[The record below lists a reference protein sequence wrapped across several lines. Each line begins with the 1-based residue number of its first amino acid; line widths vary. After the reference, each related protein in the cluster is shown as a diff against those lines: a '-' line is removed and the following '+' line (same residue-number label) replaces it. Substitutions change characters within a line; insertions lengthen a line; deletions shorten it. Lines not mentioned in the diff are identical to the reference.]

1 MDETK
6 DLRASLT
13 DLVEQLAASDRREL
27 PSLRELAAKFEVSP
41 NTIKKVLLEI
51 DGPVRV
57 FAVHGRGFFV
67 RLEGEP
73 EPGAPQPYTPPQAE
87 EAEQEEDP
95 HPDFDEPFRVD
106 EHYSPVPEEG
116 RALRWESAPRRD
128 AVVVV
133 GQILRATDPTGA
145 PSNRFMQFVR
155 IREEL
160 QAKGYQLSWAP
171 LGYDAKG
178 RLDSTEVKS
187 LQLQLAGL
195 GDRLA
200 GILLLDCGY
209 GREQP
214 LWELT
219 TEATDQPVVWFQTS
233 PIAPDDQ
240 PHLPR
245 NAHVLEPDWRALGEA
260 LGEHLIQE
268 HLPQKV
274 LLLPSPGEKGLPP
287 QLVQFRKQLLECWG
301 PRWVATL
308 DWFDVFPSGLPR
320 DPADS
325 RRGKLR
331 RLLLDTGIAPFELDR
346 YFRTALGIGA
356 SLWVCADDLLAL
368 AAIDHLESRHA
379 PNEPRPG
386 VLGFGNH
393 PFSLAR
399 GLSTVDPG
407 WRNLVDQ
414 AIALFTRTTSRSAP
428 SAPLIIAAPSE
439 SVYGG
444 NILARRQDWF

>member
-1 MDETK
+1 MDQTQ
-6 DLRASLT
+6 DLRTNLT
-13 DLVEQLAASDRREL
+13 DLVGRLAASDRREL
-27 PSLRELAAKFEVSP
+27 PSLRELAAQFDVSP
-41 NTIKKVLLEI
+41 NTIKKILLEI

-57 FAVHGRGFFV
+57 FPVHGRGFFI

-73 EPGAPQPYTPPQAE
+73 EPGATDEVMVE
-87 EAEQEEDP
+87 EEEP
-95 HPDFDEPFRVD
+95 ALDEFVDVRIEVD
-106 EHYSPVPEEG
+106 ERYSPVPEEG
-116 RALRWESAPRRD
+116 RALRRESAPRRD

-145 PSNRFMQFVR
+145 PSNRFLQFVR

-160 QAKGYQLSWAP
+160 QARGYQLSWAP

-178 RLDSTEVKS
+178 RLDDSEVKS

-195 GDRLA
+195 GERLA

-209 GREQP
+209 DRAQP
-214 LWELT
+214 LWEIT

-233 PIAPDDQ
+233 PISPDD
-240 PHLPR
+240 LPELPS
-245 NAHVLEPDWRALGEA
+245 NAHVLEPDWDSLGEA
-260 LGEHLIQE
+260 LGKHLVGE

-287 QLVQFRKQLLECWG
+287 QLARFRKHLLDAWG
-301 PRWVATL
+301 QRWVATL
-308 DWFDVFPSGLPR
+308 DWFDVFPHGLPR

-325 RRGKLR
+325 KRGKLR

-346 YFRTALGIGA
+346 YFRTALGVGA

-368 AAIDHLESRHA
+368 AAIDHLDSRHT

-407 WRNLVDQ
+407 WRHLVDQ
-414 AIALFTRTTSRSAP
+414 AIALFTRTPALSVPA
-428 SAPLIIAAPSE
+428 APLIIAAPSE
-439 SVYGG
+439 SKYGG

>member
-1 MDETK
+1 MDETQ

-13 DLVEQLAASDRREL
+13 DLVGRIAATDRREL
-27 PSLRELAAKFEVSP
+27 PSLRELAVKFDVSP
-41 NTIKKVLLEI
+41 NTVKKILLEI

-57 FAVHGRGFFV
+57 FAVHGRGFFL
-67 RLEGEP
+67 RLENEP
-73 EPGAPQPYTPPQAE
+73 EPGA
-87 EAEQEEDP
+87 DVSS
-95 HPDFDEPFRVD
+95 PDDDELEIDESVD
-106 EHYSPVPEEG
+106 VPVDVDVHYSPVPEEG
-116 RALRWESAPRRD
+116 RALKRETAPRRD

-145 PSNRFMQFVR
+145 PSNRFLQFVR

-160 QAKGYQLSWAP
+160 QARGYQLSWAP

-178 RLDSTEVKS
+178 RLEPSEVKS

-195 GDRLA
+195 GERLA

-209 GREQP
+209 GRQQP
-214 LWELT
+214 LWEIC

-233 PIAPDDQ
+233 PIASEDQ
-240 PHLPR
+240 PDLPS
-245 NAHVLEPDWRALGEA
+245 NAHVLEPDWDSLGRA
-260 LGEHLIQE
+260 LGEHLVGE
-268 HLPQKV
+268 HQPQKA
-274 LLLPSPGEKGLPP
+274 LLLPSPGEKILPP
-287 QLVQFRKQLLECWG
+287 QLVRFRKHILDSWG

-308 DWFDVFPSGLPR
+308 DWFDVFPGGLPR

-325 RRGKLR
+325 KRGKLR

-407 WRNLVDQ
+407 WRNLVDR
-414 AIALFTRTTSRSAP
+414 AISLFTRTP
-428 SAPLIIAAPSE
+428 SANRPTPPLVIAAPSE

>member
-1 MDETK
+1 MDETQ

-13 DLVEQLAASDRREL
+13 ELVEQLAASDRREL
-27 PSLRELAAKFEVSP
+27 PSLRELAAKFDVSP

-51 DGPVRV
+51 DGPIRV

-67 RLEGEP
+67 RLESEP
-73 EPGAPQPYTPPQAE
+73 EPGASSSHVSPEDLDEVE
-87 EAEQEEDP
+87 EID
-95 HPDFDEPFRVD
+95 DSSNEPIDVD

-116 RALRWESAPRRD
+116 RALRRESAPRRD
-128 AVVVV
+128 AVVVI

-145 PSNRFMQFVR
+145 PSNRFLQFVR

-160 QAKGYQLSWAP
+160 QARGYQLSWAP

-178 RLDSTEVKS
+178 RLDPVEVKS

-195 GDRLA
+195 GERLA

-209 GREQP
+209 GRSQP

-233 PIAPDDQ
+233 PIAPEDL
-240 PHLPR
+240 PRLPR
-245 NAHVLEPDWRALGEA
+245 NAHVLEPDWSGLGEA
-260 LGEHLIQE
+260 LGDHLVQE

-287 QLVQFRKQLLECWG
+287 QLVKLRKHLLECWG
-301 PRWVATL
+301 PRWVASL

-325 RRGKLR
+325 KRGKLR
-331 RLLLDTGIAPFELDR
+331 RLLLDTGIARFELDR

-368 AAIDHLESRHA
+368 AAIDHLDSRHA

-414 AIALFTRTTSRSAP
+414 AIALFTRSPSPSEP